1 MCVVSHM
8 PDYTSLLGEKKAFK
22 FWKVLDLLG
31 KVFFIFCV
39 IFFFSVWLKNKGDFS
54 FFLFYTTKETRS
66 ILILKNLMV
75 FVGVAGKLQ
84 LSKTVLFMCA
94 MGVKKKFRGNGFVLA
109 F

>member
-1 MCVVSHM
+1 
-8 PDYTSLLGEKKAFK
+8 
-22 FWKVLDLLG
+22 
-31 KVFFIFCV
+31 
-39 IFFFSVWLKNKGDFS
+39 
-54 FFLFYTTKETRS
+54 
-66 ILILKNLMV
+66 MV